1 MLIPAQNYIS
11 MESNKIKLDIV
22 SDVVCPWCVIG
33 YLRLEK
39 AISELNISDKIEI
52 TWQPFELNPN
62 MPEEGQNV
70 QEHIFEKY
78 GATAE
83 DQKNSQNRMS
93 EFGKELDF
101 NFDYFEDMRMVNTRD
116 AHILIDYAREN
127 GEQTELNMR
136 LATAFFSERKDI
148 SLQNVLLKEIEAV
161 GLDSEEALRKLN
173 QEAARSEISEKEEY
187 WKSLGVSSVPT
198 FIFNRKSALTGA
210 QPVEVFKQVLTELT
224 E

>member
-1 MLIPAQNYIS
+1 MK
-11 MESNKIKLDIV
+11 SNKIKLDIV

-39 AISELNISDKIEI
+39 AISELNISDKIDI

-62 MPEEGQNV
+62 MPKKGQNV

-83 DQKNSQNRMS
+83 DQKNSQDQMS

-116 AHILIDYAREN
+116 AHILLEYAQEN
-127 GEQTELNMR
+127 GKQTELNMR

-148 SLQNVLLKEIEAV
+148 SHQDVLLKEIKAV
-161 GLDSEEALRKLN
+161 GLDSEEALKRLN
-173 QEAARSEISEKEEY
+173 KEAARSEISEREEY
-187 WKSLGVSSVPT
+187 WKNLGVSSVPT
-198 FIFNRKSALTGA
+198 FVFNRKSALTGA